1 MIHHSTEQTL
11 GYSRRDKSEEID
23 IVQAQRPKINVRTS
37 FEEPPEWGFSRCR
50 SFLTI
55 KPTPIGPTS
64 VQSTTAHVITRKILW
79 LEAAISEALEAAGC
93 TVRVPAL
100 EDNEAIR
107 KPISPRA
114 IIANE
119 MIDAG
124 RCGAYSWR
132 YVRLWPRRVPC
143 LSSRRR
149 YST

>member
-100 EDNEAIR
+100 EDNEAISLR
-107 KPISPRA
+107 
-114 IIANE
+114 
-119 MIDAG
+119 
-124 RCGAYSWR
+124 
-132 YVRLWPRRVPC
+132 RLWQTSLKECTEHPSIRPDHQTCREWGWQIQ
-143 LSSRRR
+143 
-149 YST
+149 